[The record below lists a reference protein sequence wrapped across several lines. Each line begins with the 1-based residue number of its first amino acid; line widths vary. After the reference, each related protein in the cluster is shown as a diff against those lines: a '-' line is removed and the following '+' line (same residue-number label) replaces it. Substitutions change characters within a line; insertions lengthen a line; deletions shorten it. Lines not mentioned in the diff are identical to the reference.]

1 MYNYIMYS
9 IIQIMY
15 NYNYMCIITIMYNY
29 PIKITLIS
37 ETHISATISNTT
49 FFIGKG
55 KSILNFS
62 RLLSMHCIHC
72 FSNRK

>member
-29 PIKITLIS
+29 LIKITLIF
-37 ETHISATISNTT
+37 ETHQCSYVKYY
-49 FFIGKG
+49 F
-55 KSILNFS
+55 LS
-62 RLLSMHCIHC
+62 RKKR
-72 FSNRK
+72 NVP